1 MPAPKGHRKVAR
13 YSLEFKRTA
22 VRLTEAQ
29 GVQVKDVAEALDI
42 HPFMLSKWRKD
53 AREGRLVE
61 RRAKPVKAKPKPKPK
76 PREAA
81 KRRAKTPSAIE
92 VSKLA
97 RVKKELELLR
107 KEHDLLKK
115 FIRFRA
121 EMKRRNSRSS
131 PGSEGS
137 SR

>member
-1 MPAPKGHRKVAR
+1 MPAPKAARKVSR

-22 VRLTEAQ
+22 VKLTQAQ
-29 GVQVKDVAEALDI
+29 GVQVKDVADALDI

-53 AREGRLVE
+53 AREGKLVE
-61 RRAKPVKAKPKPKPK
+61 RAPKPAKTKPKPKPK
-76 PREAA
+76 AKVIA
-81 KRRAKTPSAIE
+81 KRRPKTPSAVE
-92 VSKLA
+92 VSKLS

-115 FIRFRA
+115 FIRFRS
-121 EMKRRNSRSS
+121 EMKRRNSPSS
-131 PGSEGS
+131 PGSEGN